1 MSGIGMRWAGWLLAA
16 FVVQTSASLLALTA
30 YAQSASQVTPPTF
43 LPPRSSGGGVV
54 IGTPEQAPLTAPADV
69 AGASV
74 QIAGVRV
81 VGLFPEVAADARR
94 VLDRVKGRRLSVT
107 ELYAI
112 ASAIEQLHLAAGYV
126 LARVIIPPQEIVDG
140 STFTI
145 EVIDGFIEAVEGEQ
159 LPERVRGPVLARTS
173 SLVGKRH
180 VTLAEI
186 ERRVLLAGDVPG
198 LQLSSALARGKS
210 RGGTRLILQG
220 THAVMQGTLVSDNR
234 LNPSLGGWQ
243 HTASVW
249 VNSGLGLGE
258 QLYGT
263 AAGSGDILHEN
274 SRLKMF
280 AAGLV
285 IPLGRDGLTLNPEFT
300 QTESSPMPAAGA
312 PETND
317 LFQRLAVRMSYP
329 FVRTRSVTLS
339 AQTVYEHNAQQSEA
353 IAFNT
358 LLSRDE
364 YDVLRNGLQL
374 TLGSASG
381 GTLAFSAQLSNGLTG
396 RTQADAT
403 AQGVPLSRQNSGPQF
418 SKMSGEILVSQM
430 LPQLVR
436 LQVSARAQASHSGA
450 LLKSEQFS
458 LEGADILT
466 GWVGGTFL
474 VDQGV
479 AARAEISRRF
489 EISDTGWL
497 KAATPYV
504 FAATG
509 HGQLFAA
516 TAAEVTAVTATS
528 LGFGMRGA
536 VNLPGTGLGGFTAL
550 ELAKR
555 YTDDP
560 NRPSGWR
567 GVVSFGVRF

>member
-1 MSGIGMRWAGWLLAA
+1 MLLAA
-16 FVVQTSASLLALTA
+16 FVVQTNASLLVPAA

-43 LPPRSSGGGVV
+43 RPPQPSGGGVV
-54 IGTPEQAPLTAPADV
+54 IGTPEQAPLTAPADA
-69 AGASV
+69 AGATV

-81 VGLFPEVAADARR
+81 IGLFPEVAADARR
-94 VLDRVKGRRLSVT
+94 VLEKAKGRRLSVA
-107 ELYAI
+107 ELYAV

-126 LARVIIPPQEIVDG
+126 LARVIIPPQEVVDG

-159 LPERVRGPVLARTS
+159 LPERVRGPVLGRTR
-173 SLVGKRH
+173 SLVGQRH

-186 ERRVLLAGDVPG
+186 ERRVLLADDVPG
-198 LQLSSALARGKS
+198 LQLSSTLARGKS

-220 THAVMQGTLVSDNR
+220 THAVLQGTLVSDNR

-258 QLYGT
+258 QLYGA

-274 SRLKMF
+274 SRLKLF

-285 IPLGRDGLTLNPEFT
+285 IPLGRDGLSLNPEYT
-300 QTESSPMPAAGA
+300 QTESSPLPAAGA

-339 AQTVYEHNAQQSEA
+339 AQTAYEHNAQQSQA
-353 IAFNT
+353 VAFNT

-364 YDVLRNGLQL
+364 YDVLRNSLQL
-374 TLGSASG
+374 TLGNASG
-381 GTLAFSAQLSNGLTG
+381 GTLAVSAQLSNGLTG

-403 AQGVPLSRQNSGPQF
+403 AQAIPLSRQSAGPQF
-418 SKMSGEILVSQM
+418 SKVSGEVVASQI
-430 LPQLVR
+430 LPQLFR
-436 LQVSARAQASHSGA
+436 LQVTARAQASNSGA

-458 LEGADILT
+458 LESADVLT
-466 GWVGGTFL
+466 GWAGGTFL

-479 AARAEISRRF
+479 AARAELSRRF
-489 EISDTGWL
+489 EISNAGWL

-516 TAAEVTAVTATS
+516 TAAEVSAVTATS
-528 LGFGMRGA
+528 VGLGMRGA
-536 VNLPGTGLGGFTAL
+536 VELPGNRLGGFTAL

-567 GVVSFGVRF
+567 GVVSFGVKF